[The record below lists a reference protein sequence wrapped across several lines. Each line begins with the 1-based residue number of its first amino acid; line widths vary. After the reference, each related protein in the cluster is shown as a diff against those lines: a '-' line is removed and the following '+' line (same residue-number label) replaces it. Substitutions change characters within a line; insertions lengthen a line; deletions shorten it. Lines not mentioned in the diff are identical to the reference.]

1 MNDRLNQ
8 LSLFVRTVETG
19 SFSKAAREFGLSQPS
34 VSRAI
39 ASLEARLGVTLL
51 QRTTRRLTTTDVGQA
66 LALSAREAL
75 AAIDDAENAARGAD
89 RLSGVLRVSL
99 PTAYGVRQIIP
110 RLPGFLALQPGLE
123 IELMMSDRYDDLVA
137 EGADLALRLGNQPDS
152 AFLTRKLASAARII
166 VASPEYLQ
174 APRRSRRYRR
184 TRRSRLPRRPRR
196 RRARGLDVPTRRKAG
211 RCVDRRASSHRLR
224 RGRRRLRRR
233 GARNRHGLHLD
244 VRTGVAGRPAC
255 AEFSRT
261 TRLSRSTPMSCFRR
275 GGSLRGKRAR
285 SAITSL
291 RSSTQRTEVAAVSR
305 QRSGTHARTRPVATR
320 QGPG

>member
-8 LSLFVRTVETG
+8 LSLFVRTVEAG

-51 QRTTRRLTTTDVGQA
+51 QRTTRRLAATDVGQA

-110 RLPGFLALQPGLE
+110 RLPGFLSLQPGLK

-137 EGADLALRLGNQPDS
+137 EGVDLALRLGNQPDS
-152 AFLTRKLASAARII
+152 AFLTRKLASTARIV
-166 VASPEYLQ
+166 VASPKYLKK
-174 APRRSRRYRR
+174 
-184 TRRSRLPRRPRR
+184 
-196 RRARGLDVPTRRKAG
+196 RGVPTLVAQLG
-211 RCVDRRASSHRLR
+211 DHDCLGGPADA
-224 RGRRRLRRR
+224 
-233 GARNRHGLHLD
+233 ARE
-244 VRTGVAGRPAC
+244 VWT
-255 AEFSRT
+255 
-261 TRLSRSTPMSCFRR
+261 FRR
-275 GGSLRGKRAR
+275 GGKPEDVSVDVRIRTGSGAGVTACAVAGLGIAVASTWMCSQELEDGRLVRILADYTLQPIDAYVVFSSGRQPSRKARAF
-285 SAITSL
+285 SDYL
-291 RSSTQRTEVAAVSR
+291 LAVLNEKN
-305 QRSGTHARTRPVATR
+305 
-320 QGPG
+320 

>member
-8 LSLFVRTVETG
+8 LSLFVRTVEAG

-51 QRTTRRLTTTDVGQA
+51 QRTTRRLTTTDVGRA

-110 RLPGFLALQPGLE
+110 RLPGFLSLQPGLK

-152 AFLTRKLASAARII
+152 AFLTRKLASAARIV
-166 VASPEYLQ
+166 VASPEYL
-174 APRRSRRYRR
+174 
-184 TRRSRLPRRPRR
+184 
-196 RRARGLDVPTRRKAG
+196 
-211 RCVDRRASSHRLR
+211 
-224 RGRRRLRRR
+224 RRR
-233 GARNRHGLHLD
+233 GVPAKIAELGDHDCLGGPADAARE
-244 VRTGVAGRPAC
+244 VWT
-255 AEFSRT
+255 
-261 TRLSRSTPMSCFRR
+261 FRR
-275 GGSLRGKRAR
+275 GGKREDMSIDVRVRTGSGAGVVACAVAGLGIAMASTWMCGQELEDGQLVRILADYALEPIDAYVVFSSGRQPSRKAR
-285 SAITSL
+285 AFSDYLSAVLNTKN
-291 RSSTQRTEVAAVSR
+291 
-305 QRSGTHARTRPVATR
+305 
-320 QGPG
+320 